1 MCASPVRGNAEAA
14 GSHVV
19 DVHQQL
25 ALLESFPP
33 AIRELV
39 LNAPV
44 PEDLDNIR
52 QILAMYGPEVGRLLI
67 EQSWDQQFPG
77 WGRPLKPAKRA
88 HKRRYPLNV
97 G

>member
-1 MCASPVRGNAEAA
+1 MAAVVRGNAEAA

-25 ALLESFPP
+25 ALLESFP
-33 AIRELV
+33 AEIRELV

-77 WGRPLKPAKRA
+77 WGKPLRRAKR
-88 HKRRYPLNV
+88 KWQRRYPLNV
-97 G
+97 RA